1 MVAPYGSETLFW
13 EGALN
18 ASRFFMGDADVHRA
32 LTQLIRTLDEAGIP
46 YAIAGALALNEY
58 GYQRVTTDV
67 DVLLTREG
75 LAKLKERVLGLGYV
89 EKFPGSKGL
98 RDTQHGVT
106 VDVLIAGEYP
116 GDGHAK
122 PVRFPDP
129 AQVAVRGRHGSFLPI
144 ETLVELK
151 LASGLSAPHRLRDLA
166 DVLELVR
173 AASLPRELADRLDP
187 SVREKYRELWAAAR
201 SAGQEEE

>member
-1 MVAPYGSETLFW
+1 MTAPYGSEARFW
-13 EGALN
+13 AGAVN

-32 LTQLIRTLDEAGIP
+32 LTRLIRALDEAGIP

-75 LAKLKERVLGLGYV
+75 LKKLKDRVLGLGYV
-89 EKFPGSKGL
+89 EKFPGSKGM
-98 RDTQHGVT
+98 RDTEHGVEI
-106 VDVLIAGEYP
+106 DVLIAGGYP
-116 GDGHAK
+116 GDRQPK
-122 PVRFPDP
+122 PVVFPDP
-129 AQVAVRGRHGSFLPI
+129 AQVAIRGERGAYLPI
-144 ETLVELK
+144 ERLVELK

-173 AASLPRELADRLDP
+173 VSKLPLDFADRLDP
-187 SVREKYRELWAAAR
+187 SVRIKYRELWEAAQAA
-201 SAGQEEE
+201 SEEE

>member
-13 EGALN
+13 EGARN

-67 DVLLTREG
+67 DVLLTQEG
-75 LAKLKERVLGLGYV
+75 LGKLKERVLGLGYV
-89 EKFPGSKGL
+89 ENPGSKGL

-106 VDVLIAGEYP
+106 VDVLIAGDYP
-116 GDGHAK
+116 GDGHPK

-129 AQVAVRGRHGSFLPI
+129 AQVAVRGRRGAFLPI

-173 AASLPRELADRLDP
+173 VAGLPRELADRLDP

-201 SAGQEEE
+201 SAPEEAE